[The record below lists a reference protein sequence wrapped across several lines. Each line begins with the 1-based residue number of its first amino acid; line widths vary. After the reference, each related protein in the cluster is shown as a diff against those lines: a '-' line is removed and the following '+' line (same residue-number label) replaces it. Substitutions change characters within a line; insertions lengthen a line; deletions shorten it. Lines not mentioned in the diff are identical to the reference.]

1 MENRNKKSLAL
12 NLKTNLGHE
21 ILGKLVAKAD
31 VFITNLPNASRK
43 KLKVTDNIV
52 RNINPR
58 IIYAS
63 LSGYGESGPDAG
75 RTALDA
81 AAFWARSGMM
91 EWTKSGSLEN
101 PPAFPIPGVGDHPT
115 GMSLFTSILLALMNR
130 DKTGKGT
137 TVTTSLL
144 ANGIW
149 SNAMLIQAILA
160 GHNPIETFYW
170 NDLSA
175 LRNIYTLKDNTKLF
189 ILVTN
194 EDKHWP
200 TLLTELELSCFCKS
214 SKTRPDKVLKD

>member
-1 MENRNKKSLAL
+1 
-12 NLKTNLGHE
+12 
-21 ILGKLVAKAD
+21 
-31 VFITNLPNASRK
+31 
-43 KLKVTDNIV
+43 
-52 RNINPR
+52 
-58 IIYAS
+58 
-63 LSGYGESGPDAG
+63 
-75 RTALDA
+75 
-81 AAFWARSGMM
+81 
-91 EWTKSGSLEN
+91 
-101 PPAFPIPGVGDHPT
+101 
-115 GMSLFTSILLALMNR
+115 MSLFTSILLALMNR

-200 TLLTELELSCFCKS
+200 TLLTELELQNLLIDKKFNTEDLRQKNKKLFKKELQTAF
-214 SKTRPDKVLKD
+214 SKYKYEDIKEKLVKQGIVFTKIMSTEETITDPQTISNEYVYAELKVN